1 MLRVRAL
8 WRSLQGLLP
17 IAAGIVIGSVGFS
30 GMAWGFETP
39 VTPPEA
45 EAKTEKEMKPYK
57 QIISSTEVSFEMA
70 PIPGGEF
77 VMGSPESE
85 KKRNKDEGPQ
95 HTVKIEPFWIGKY
108 EVTWDE
114 YDIWSFE
121 LDIQRRK
128 ILKLPSNKQD
138 KFADVVTRPTK
149 PYTDMTFDMG
159 HDGYPAICMTQLA
172 AKTYCKWLSAKT
184 GHYYRLPTEAEWEY
198 ACRAGTQT
206 AYFFGDDPKKL
217 DEYAWHFGNSDDT
230 YHKIGKKKP
239 NPWGLYDI
247 HGNVSE
253 WVLDQHST
261 DYYKQF
267 AKKTAVRPL
276 NVATKLFPRVV
287 RGGSWDD
294 DPEVLRSSARV
305 GSSKEWKNQDPQ
317 LPQSIWYHTDA
328 LHVGFRIV
336 RPLRVPSAEERKTYH
351 LDPVRNPKYDKDDRQ

>member
-1 MLRVRAL
+1 MFRVRGP
-8 WRSLQGLLP
+8 WWFLQVLLP
-17 IAAGIVIGSVGFS
+17 VVTGILIGSAGFT
-30 GMAWGFETP
+30 GIAWGLDDPATP
-39 VTPPEA
+39 AGT

-57 QIISSTEVSFEMA
+57 QIITSTEVSFEMV

-77 VMGSPESE
+77 VMGSPDKET
-85 KKRNKDEGPQ
+85 KRNKDEGPQ

-128 ILKLPSNKQD
+128 ILKLPSTKYD

-159 HDGYPAICMTQLA
+159 HENFPAICMTQLA

-198 ACRAGTQT
+198 ACRAGSKT
-206 AYFFGDDPKKL
+206 AYFFGDDPKQL
-217 DEYAWHFGNSDDT
+217 DAYAWHYGNSDDT
-230 YHKIGKKKP
+230 YHTVGKKKP

-247 HGNVSE
+247 HGNVAE
-253 WVLDQHST
+253 WTLDQHSP

-267 AKKTAVRPL
+267 AKKTAVSPL

-294 DPEVLRSSARV
+294 YPEVLRSSARV
-305 GSSKEWKNQDPQ
+305 ASSKEWKEQDPQ

-336 RPLRVPSAEERKTYH
+336 RPLRVPNAAERKTLN
-351 LDPVRNPKYDKDDRQ
+351 LDPGRTSKYDTDGRK

>member
-1 MLRVRAL
+1 MFRVRAHR
-8 WRSLQGLLP
+8 RSLQVLLP
-17 IAAGIVIGSVGFS
+17 IAAAFLIGSMGFS
-30 GMAWGFETP
+30 GMTWGFDAP
-39 VTPPEA
+39 VTPAEA

-77 VMGSPESE
+77 VMGSPDSE
-85 KKRNKDEGPQ
+85 TKRNKDEGPQ
-95 HTVKIEPFWIGKY
+95 HKVKIEPFWIGKH
-108 EVTWDE
+108 EVTWDA

-128 ILKLPSNKQD
+128 ILKLPSTKLD

-198 ACRAGTQT
+198 ACRAGTKT
-206 AYFFGDDPKKL
+206 VYFFGDDPKKL
-217 DEYAWHFGNSDDT
+217 DDYAWHYGNSDDT
-230 YHKIGKKKP
+230 YHKVGKKKP

-247 HGNVSE
+247 HGNVAE
-253 WVLDQHST
+253 WVLDQHSPG
-261 DYYKQF
+261 YYKQF
-267 AKKTAVRPL
+267 AKKAAVSPL

-294 DPEVLRSSARV
+294 YPEVLRSSARV

-336 RPLRVPSAEERKTYH
+336 RPLRVPSAKERKTLH
-351 LDPVRNPKYDKDDRQ
+351 LDPERTSKYDKDD